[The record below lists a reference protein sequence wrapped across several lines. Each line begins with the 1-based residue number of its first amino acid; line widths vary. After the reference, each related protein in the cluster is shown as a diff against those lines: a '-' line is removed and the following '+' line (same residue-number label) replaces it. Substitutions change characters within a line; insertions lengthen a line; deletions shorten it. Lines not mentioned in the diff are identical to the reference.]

1 MSINKQNPASA
12 FDLNGF
18 LDSHGDKKDKV
29 LVLEFGTHVLK
40 FNLLSGYLE
49 RQQYAKN
56 MIAFVEKLTDQKRI
70 PAEWKELGKFTEE
83 EASAAFLIS
92 EQSADPK
99 ISQLDAL
106 KMVKGAGSATMIIV
120 QQLAEASKIEADASL
135 AERVDAQKKD

>member
-1 MSINKQNPASA
+1 MKVQQVSA

-18 LDSHGDKKDKV
+18 LEEHGDRKDKV
-29 LVLEFGTHVLK
+29 LELKFGSHVLR
-40 FNLLSGYLE
+40 FSLLSGYLE

-70 PAEWKELGKFTEE
+70 PQEWKELGKFTEE
-83 EASAAFLIS
+83 EASAAFLLS
-92 EQSADPK
+92 EQSFEPK

-120 QQLAEASKIEADASL
+120 QQLAEASKIEADVEL
-135 AERVDAQKKD
+135 ATKVETQKKD